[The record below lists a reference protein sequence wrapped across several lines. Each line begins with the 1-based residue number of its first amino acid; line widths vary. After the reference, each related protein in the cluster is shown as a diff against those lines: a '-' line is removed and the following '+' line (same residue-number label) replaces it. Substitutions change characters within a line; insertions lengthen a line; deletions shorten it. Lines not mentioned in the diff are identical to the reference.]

1 MRDNKN
7 MKKFIST
14 LLIVSM
20 IALSGCK
27 TSPAVTSSDLE
38 SSEST
43 TVIESTVEST
53 ATSTTSETTE
63 NTTLETVAETE
74 KQTFKYEY
82 GVFLSYEGKLDKLAD
97 YHTVVI
103 DAQYYKKEDI
113 EAFKGRGHNVYSY
126 INVGSLEN
134 FRSYYKRFKALK
146 IARYENWDEEIW
158 INVADSKW
166 QEFMIGEMLPN
177 LTGKG
182 IDGFFVDNC
191 DVYYHFPTSDI
202 MTGLTNIMKAL
213 KQTGLQVLINGGDT
227 YLDAYCRS
235 GGSWDDV
242 ITGINQENVFAKI
255 IWDKNKFGK
264 ADPEDHKYFMSY
276 VESYGKLGADIYLL
290 EYTKDKK
297 LIKEISEYCKSHG
310 FNYYVSDSIEL
321 D

>member
-1 MRDNKN
+1 
-7 MKKFIST
+7 MKKIVTSV
-14 LLIVSM
+14 LLVSM
-20 IALSGCK
+20 LAMTGCK
-27 TSPAVTSSDLE
+27 ASEPVVSSVQE

-43 TVIESTVEST
+43 VVAET
-53 ATSTTSETTE
+53 TTE
-63 NTTLETVAETE
+63 NTSLNYTDGTVLESSDVSVSETE
-74 KQTFKYEY
+74 KQSFKHEY
-82 GVFLSYEGKLDKLAD
+82 GVFLSLEGKLNKLAD

-113 EAFKGRGHNVYSY
+113 EAVKGRGHKVLSY
-126 INVGSLEN
+126 INIGSLEN

-146 IARYENWDEEIW
+146 LGKYENWDEEIW
-158 INVADSKW
+158 IDVSSSKW
-166 QEFMIGEMLPN
+166 QDFMIGEMLPK

-213 KQTGLQVLINGGDT
+213 KNTGLQVLINGGDT
-227 YLDAYCRS
+227 YLDAYCKS

-264 ADPEDHKYFMSY
+264 ADPADHKYFMSY
-276 VESYGKLGADIYLL
+276 VERYAKLGADIFLL

-297 LIKEISEYCKSHG
+297 LIAEIDEYCKSKG
-310 FNYYVSDSIEL
+310 FNYYVSDSVEL

>member
-1 MRDNKN
+1 MSDNKN
-7 MKKFIST
+7 MKRFIST

-20 IALSGCK
+20 IAMSGCK
-27 TSPAVTSSDLE
+27 TSPTVTSSVLE
-38 SSEST
+38 SSVEST
-43 TVIESTVEST
+43 T
-53 ATSTTSETTE
+53 TSTTSETTE

-113 EAFKGRGHNVYSY
+113 EAFKGRGHKVYSY

-146 IARYENWDEEIW
+146 IARYENWNEEIW

-177 LTGKG
+177 LAGKG

-191 DVYYHFPTSDI
+191 DVYYVSPTSDI

-213 KQTGLQVLINGGDT
+213 KQTGLKVIINGGDT
-227 YLDAYCRS
+227 YLDAYCKS
-235 GGSWDDV
+235 GGSWNDV

-255 IWDKNKFGK
+255 IWSKNKFGRAS
-264 ADPEDHKYFMSY
+264 ADDHIHFRTY
-276 VESYGKLGADIYLL
+276 VERYARLGADIYLL
-290 EYTKDKK
+290 EYTTDKK
-297 LIKEISEYCKSHG
+297 LISKIDDYCKLHG
-310 FNYYVSDSIEL
+310 FEYYVSDSIEL
-321 D
+321 DLKNKNY